1 MSEHQ
6 GGLAV
11 SNGHVAVGTL
21 TPLERAL
28 GDADSPVRSSPLDA
42 LRIARE
48 RWLNGDGL
56 DMGSLAEELGVSRAT
71 LHRWVGNREKLLTEV
86 LWSLASYTLNA
97 AVDAAKSLGPGP
109 EFIAAVVDKFA
120 SSIAYHSATRAFLA
134 RDPEYALRILISQ
147 ESQLR
152 QRTTA
157 SIRALLVEQVEAGA
171 LVPPLDLDSLANL
184 VVRIMESFMYSEQ
197 IWGGVPDVSK
207 AATAIFVL
215 LGGQRREGDPS

>member
-1 MSEHQ
+1 
-6 GGLAV
+6 
-11 SNGHVAVGTL
+11 
-21 TPLERAL
+21 
-28 GDADSPVRSSPLDA
+28 
-42 LRIARE
+42 
-48 RWLNGDGL
+48 
-56 DMGSLAEELGVSRAT
+56 MGSLAEELGVSRAT

-197 IWGGVPDVSK
+197 IWGGEPDVSK